1 MKAVVYQSQKGL
13 SYQEAENKRS
23 GPGEVKIKLK
33 AAGLNRRDLFVMNQK
48 RSQETSYI
56 PGSDGAG
63 IITELGKDVTDFNLY
78 DEVLINPSLD
88 WHAAKDVPETPHIL
102 GGPSK
107 GTFAEYIVIS
117 SKNIVKKPAY
127 LSWAEAGVLSL
138 SALTAYRALF
148 TKGQLK
154 TGQYLFIP
162 GIGSGVATYALL
174 FAKAIGA
181 KVSVS
186 SRDKAKLH
194 KAKALGADQLLP
206 TESDW
211 KTELREDKFDVIL
224 DSIGAALFP
233 KYFDVLKP
241 DGNLVHFG
249 ASSGDN
255 ITLSLRSFF
264 YPQFNILGTSMGS
277 AEEFEQMI
285 QFISHYRIKPVVDS
299 IYPLI
304 EIERAMERM
313 QSGNQFGNIGLV
325 ME

>member
-1 MKAVVYQSQKGL
+1 MSQ
-13 SYQEAENKRS
+13 N
-23 GPGEVKIKLK
+23 
-33 AAGLNRRDLFVMNQK
+33 

-63 IITELGKDVTDFNLY
+63 IITELGKDVTDFNLD
-78 DEVLINPSLD
+78 DEVFINPSLD
-88 WHAAKDVPETPHIL
+88 WHAVKDVPETPHVL
-102 GGPSK
+102 GGPSN
-107 GTFAEYIVIS
+107 GTFAEYIVIP

-138 SALTAYRALF
+138 SALTAYRTLF

-154 TGQYLFIP
+154 TGQHLFIP

-174 FAKAIGA
+174 FAKAIGT
-181 KVSVS
+181 KVSVT

-224 DSIGAALFP
+224 DSIGAAFFP
-233 KYFDVLKP
+233 KHFDVLKP
-241 DGNLVHFG
+241 NGNLVHFG

-255 ITLSLRSFF
+255 ITRSLLCAHSFICNLISSE
-264 YPQFNILGTSMGS
+264 PQWEVQKNSN
-277 AEEFEQMI
+277 
-285 QFISHYRIKPVVDS
+285 K
-299 IYPLI
+299 
-304 EIERAMERM
+304 
-313 QSGNQFGNIGLV
+313 
-325 ME
+325 